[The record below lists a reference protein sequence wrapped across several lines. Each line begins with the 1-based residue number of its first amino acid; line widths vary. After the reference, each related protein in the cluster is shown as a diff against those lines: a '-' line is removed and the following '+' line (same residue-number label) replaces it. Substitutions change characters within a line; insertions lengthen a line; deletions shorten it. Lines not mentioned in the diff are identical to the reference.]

1 MRKIHMV
8 DLQGQYQKIKQEVQ
22 TEIENVLNTA
32 TFINGPAVKDFEADL
47 QEYLSVTN
55 VIGCANGTDAL
66 QISLM
71 ALDLKRGDEVITTN
85 FTFAA
90 TVEVILLLGLK
101 PVLVDI
107 DPITFN
113 MDIERL
119 RQAIS
124 KKTRVI
130 LPVHLFGQVCPME
143 PIMDLARE
151 NNLFVLEDSA
161 QSTGASYRFSDE
173 TKKRAGSIGH
183 LGTTSFFPSKNLGC
197 YGDGGAIFTDDSNLA
212 SKIRGLV
219 NHGMYQ
225 RYYHDIIGVNS
236 RLDSIQAAVLK
247 VKLPYLDAYIQNRR
261 RSAEKYS
268 SLLKGC
274 KNLILPKFPNEEGLH
289 VWHQYT
295 IRVLDSRR
303 DQLVDHLNANN
314 VPCGIYYP
322 VPLHRQKAYQSREM
336 TDEQFPVTCRLSKE
350 VLSLPMHTELD
361 EQQLEFIANLI
372 LDFQSR

>member
-1 MRKIHMV
+1 MRKIQMV

-22 TEIENVLNTA
+22 TEIETVLNTA

-47 QEYLSVTN
+47 QEYLSVKH

-113 MDIERL
+113 MDIEGL
-119 RQAIS
+119 HQAIS

-130 LPVHLFGQVCPME
+130 LPVHLFGQVCPMD
-143 PIMDLARE
+143 PIMNLAKE

-173 TKKRAGSIGH
+173 TEKRAGSIGH

-219 NHGMYQ
+219 NHGMYR
-225 RYYHDIIGVNS
+225 RYYHDIVGVNS

-247 VKLPYLDAYIQNRR
+247 VKLPYLDTYIQNRR

-274 KNLILPKFPNEEGLH
+274 KNLILPKFPNEEDLH

-303 DQLVDHLNANN
+303 DQLVNHLNTNN

-372 LDFQSR
+372 IDFQTS

>member
-1 MRKIHMV
+1 MV
-8 DLQGQYQKIKQEVQ
+8 DLQGQYQKIQEEVQ
-22 TEIENVLNTA
+22 TEIKRVLNSA

-47 QEYLSVTN
+47 QDYLSVKH

-66 QISLM
+66 QIALM

-101 PVLVDI
+101 PVLIDI

-113 MDIERL
+113 MDIDRL
-119 RQAIS
+119 RRAIS
-124 KKTRVI
+124 KRTKVI

-143 PIMDLARE
+143 PIMDLARK
-151 NNLFVLEDSA
+151 NNLLVVEDNA
-161 QSTGASYRFSDE
+161 QSTGASHRFSDGS
-173 TKKRAGSIGH
+173 KKLAGSIGH

-212 SKIRGLV
+212 NKIRGLV
-219 NHGMYQ
+219 NHGMYR
-225 RYYHDIIGVNS
+225 RYYHDIVGVNS

-247 VKLPYLDAYIQNRR
+247 VKLPYLDTYIQSRR
-261 RSAEKYS
+261 VSAEKYS
-268 SLLKGC
+268 HLLKEC
-274 KNLILPKFPNEEGLH
+274 RDIILPKFPNEKDSH
-289 VWHQYT
+289 AWHQYT
-295 IRVLDSRR
+295 IRVPHSRR
-303 DQLVDHLNANN
+303 DQLVKHLNTNN

-322 VPLHRQKAYQSREM
+322 VPLHRQKAYRSREM
-336 TDEQFPVTCRLSKE
+336 TDDQYPITCQLSKE

-361 EQQLEFIANLI
+361 DKQLEFIVSLI
-372 LDFQSR
+372 NDFQAH

>member
-247 VKLPYLDAYIQNRR
+247 VKLPHLDTYIQNRR

-274 KNLILPKFPNEEGLH
+274 KNLILPKFPNEEDLH

-303 DQLVDHLNANN
+303 DQLVNHLNANN

-322 VPLHRQKAYQSREM
+322 VPLHRQKAYQSTEM